1 MTYSWRTQSSQL
13 QNSETTRH
21 SKRPWYT
28 ASAKLQIITTAVKLD
43 LNHSWVNWTSVALLG
58 LWKTSH
64 VIWLHKLAYILK
76 RIRFK
81 NFPANPITV
90 AFQSLTIYSIL
101 HGLDDQIF
109 KKRLGK
115 ISILMFTN
123 LKKKNFREK

>member
-1 MTYSWRTQSSQL
+1 MTYSWRTQSLQL

-43 LNHSWVNWTSVALLG
+43 LNHSWVNLTSVALLV

-76 RIRFK
+76 SIRFK

-101 HGLDDQIF
+101 HGLEKLLVRSDA
-109 KKRLGK
+109 RLIK
-115 ISILMFTN
+115 YSRNVLAKLAYSPN
-123 LKKKNFREK
+123 S